1 MGSVPSDGTIIALS
15 EQTSLLLLIALLRPE
30 LESTLER
37 EEVLVML
44 LMDMG
49 QHAQRAT
56 GRRIGAHQGECMSR
70 RRAGHGEAV
79 QLTADRDGMRVG
91 IVRNDIGARRRRRVL
106 QIEVVKCG
114 LRLHESSPEG
124 RDEE

>member
-1 MGSVPSDGTIIALS
+1 MGRIPSHGTIVTLGK
-15 EQTSLLLLIALLRPE
+15 QTSLLLLVALLRPE
-30 LESTLER
+30 LESALER

-49 QHAQRAT
+49 QHAQRAA

-70 RRAGHGEAV
+70 RRTGHGEAV

-91 IVRNDIGARRRRRVL
+91 IVRNDIGARRGRCVL